1 MRIQRNELESTRV
14 LKGFKSKHLNN
25 HFAELSL
32 TVIST
37 VVVSLTSLPRGVFRV
52 VSLTWRFQF
61 ARETWQ
67 KTNKVAPSSIT
78 LISKSLLVSSHLVL
92 DALWLKIPVYTPMS
106 TISSTT
112 STILSTVRQIFNGFF
127 YHTSYHTIIYYTIEK
142 CDNLIFRRWC
152 LCWI

>member
-61 ARETWQ
+61 ARETWL
-67 KTNKVAPSSIT
+67 KTNKVVPSRIT

-92 DALWLKIPVYTPMS
+92 DALWLKIPVYTPMF

-112 STILSTVRQIFNGFF
+112 STILSTVRTIPVFF
-127 YHTSYHTIIYYTIEK
+127 YHTRYHTIIYYTIGT
-142 CDNLIFRRWC
+142 CDNMIFRTWC

>member
-52 VSLTWRFQF
+52 VSLT
-61 ARETWQ
+61 
-67 KTNKVAPSSIT
+67 
-78 LISKSLLVSSHLVL
+78 
-92 DALWLKIPVYTPMS
+92 
-106 TISSTT
+106 
-112 STILSTVRQIFNGFF
+112 
-127 YHTSYHTIIYYTIEK
+127 
-142 CDNLIFRRWC
+142 
-152 LCWI
+152 